1 MWPCQLSFGWC
12 GGEGCGLAVGPLL
25 TCVKKR
31 TPEQQPV
38 PWQRQTGPG
47 QECGQLLSPFSQWA
61 LAQRQRSLGQRS
73 GWALIGFQLR
83 HWLSH
88 SLPGSWTGL
97 SARQYWPALR
107 CPCLPQTLLLDAA
120 PYSSPS
126 LRTWLFRFLNTPLP
140 LHLLEF
146 ASL

>member
-38 PWQRQTGPG
+38 PGQHQTCPG
-47 QECGQLLSPFSQWA
+47 QECGLPSVSRPLVKDTGVWVRGLL
-61 LAQRQRSLGQRS
+61 G
-73 GWALIGFQLR
+73 IDFQLR

-88 SLPGSWTGL
+88 SLPGSWTCL
-97 SARQYWPALR
+97 SVRRYPWPELHY
-107 CPCLPQTLLLDAA
+107 PGLPQPLLHLTPA
-120 PYSSPS
+120 P
-126 LRTWLFRFLNTPLP
+126 LWTWLFRSLKTAHASTFWNLSISD
-140 LHLLEF
+140 LLS
-146 ASL
+146 AV